1 MAYRKSSLRTRTRL
15 KSVSLLTIGILIGLS
30 IGYAVWHGQDVS
42 GDFEVAV
49 VARVIDGDTV
59 ELADGRHVRYIGVDT
74 PEVAGSP
81 KGEQPW
87 GREASARNRELVEKK
102 TVELQRGGRDTDDY
116 GRYLRYVYVDGIF
129 VNAELIAEGLGRA
142 YTYESGDRYR
152 QIFVQLEQYAKLMKK
167 GMWLGG

>member
-1 MAYRKSSLRTRTRL
+1 L
-15 KSVSLLTIGILIGLS
+15 KSVSLLIIGILIGLS
-30 IGYAVWHGQDVS
+30 IGYAVWYGQGAS

-87 GREASARNRELVEKK
+87 GKEASARNRELVERKS
-102 TVELQRGGRDTDDY
+102 VELQRGERETDDF
-116 GRYLRYVYVDGIF
+116 GRTLRYVYVEGTF

-142 YTYESGDRYR
+142 YSFEPGDRYR

-167 GMWLGG
+167 GIWSGG